1 METTLDQPTNP
12 NNPPCVIC
20 GQPSNGYHF
29 GVQACRACASFFRRS
44 MAEQKTYVCR
54 RENNCNV
61 SGDGMRNCC
70 RSCRL
75 RRCHEAGMQRDDV
88 PSSTTNDSLPNIV
101 TSSTQYPKLSAPLSL
116 SPKSLEYYPTL
127 SRLVRGYECF
137 INAQRSLFSVEYPN
151 TVFNRGHF
159 IETNKAEHLKL
170 EKASMPLLYTM
181 FNEYYDPMR
190 YIAREEKIRLIENY
204 WQQIGMLHRGYLTVQ
219 AFPDLEDTR
228 IVLAS
233 GLYMDTN
240 NMRAFMGEVTSSPE
254 KMDEYIKMRMPILQA
269 MSRFIRKYK
278 EQQIRIIDTAAL
290 ICTALW
296 ADAEKMDIESDQI
309 QEHKERVLSEWTSNL
324 TATYGP
330 DQAGIRMARMLC
342 LLVDLNHISNI
353 LQEATLITRIFWPK
367 DMDHLLNE
375 LTCDRDAYVE
385 ILRNA
390 DESTT
395 Y

>member
-1 METTLDQPTNP
+1 MADSQQTNA

-20 GQPSNGYHF
+20 QQPSNGYHF

-44 MAEQKTYVCR
+44 MAEQKSYVCR

-70 RSCRL
+70 RACRL
-75 RRCHEAGMQRDDV
+75 ARCHQAGMQRDDI
-88 PSSTTNDSLPNIV
+88 PTSTTADSLPNIV
-101 TSSTQYPKLSAPLSL
+101 SSSTQVQKPSPTAIT
-116 SPKSLEYYPTL
+116 PKSLDYYPTL

-137 INAQRSLFSVEYPN
+137 INAQRSLFSVEHPN
-151 TVFNRGHF
+151 SVFNRTHF
-159 IETNKAEHLKL
+159 IETNKSEHLKL

-190 YIAREEKIRLIENY
+190 YIAREDKIRLIENY

-219 AFPDLEDTR
+219 AFPDLDDTR

-233 GLYMDTN
+233 GIYMDSK
-240 NMRAFMGEVTSSPE
+240 NMRSFMAGCTAPE
-254 KMDEYIKMRMPILQA
+254 KMDEYLRMRLPILQA
-269 MSRFIRKYK
+269 MQRFIRKYK
-278 EQQIRIIDTAAL
+278 EQQIRVIDTAAL

-296 ADAEKMDIESDQI
+296 ADAEKMDIESDAI
-309 QEHKERVLSEWTSNL
+309 QEHKERVLTEWTSNL
-324 TATYGP
+324 TATFGAE
-330 DQAGIRMARMLC
+330 QAGIRMARMLC

-353 LQEATLITRIFWPK
+353 LQEATLITRIFWPT

-390 DESTT
+390 DESTS
-395 Y
+395 YY